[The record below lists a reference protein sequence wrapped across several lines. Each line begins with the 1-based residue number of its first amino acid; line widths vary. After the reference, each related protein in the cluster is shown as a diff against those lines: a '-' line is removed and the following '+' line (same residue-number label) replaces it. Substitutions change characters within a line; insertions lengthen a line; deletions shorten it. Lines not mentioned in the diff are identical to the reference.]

1 MNIATINASNDCLTL
16 KDGQSVNPKFVPMG
30 RAATAAAVPTT
41 INSQSQEP
49 VFLKALFLEV
59 GAGVVNDLR
68 IGNQSLNTSDSAI
81 DTALFAPNQQ
91 RKNVIGVAV
100 DGNIQMSVQVT
111 TDAGSN
117 VTGAFSCEAIQS
129 APSISA
135 QCNAINKFFGLGSI
149 SIPALGVGNTV
160 TLTASALRNTTLKD
174 LVLACHDDQFSALID
189 VVDITIKG
197 RSIFSGQAGDVVS
210 LTSLNSTT
218 QGFMV
223 GINVPIETNERVTVT
238 LTNNHVAALI
248 VGGGLYCD

>member
-41 INSQSQEP
+41 INSQSQED

-68 IGNQSLNTSDSAI
+68 IGNQSLNCSDSPI
-81 DTALFAPNQQ
+81 DTSLFVSNQQ

-100 DGNIQMSVQVT
+100 NGNIQMSIDVT
-111 TDAGSN
+111 TDANS
-117 VTGAFSCEAIQS
+117 VLSGAFSCEAIQT

-135 QCNAINKFFGLGSI
+135 QCNAINKFFGLGSVAI
-149 SIPALGVGNTV
+149 AAGAAGQ
-160 TLTASALRNTTLKD
+160 LTAQALRNTTLKD
-174 LVLACHDDQFSALID
+174 LVLSCHNEAATGNID
-189 VVDITIKG
+189 VTDITIKG

-210 LTSLNSTT
+210 LATLQSTT
-218 QGFMV
+218 QAFMI
-223 GINVPIETNERVTVT
+223 GINTPIETNERVTIS
-238 LTNNHVAALI
+238 LFNNDAAAQTI
-248 VGGGLYCD
+248 GGGLYCD